1 MDRLEAMSIL
11 LAAAETGSLSAA
23 GRHLGK
29 PLTTISRKVSELEA
43 HLNVR
48 LLNRSSRRLTLTDAG
63 RSFAEA
69 SKRILEDLREA
80 ERSASGEY
88 SEPKGDLVVTAP
100 LILARQHVLPVVA
113 EFLKVNPGINVQLVL
128 ANRITNLAEEQL
140 DLAVRVSN
148 LPDSSLIAIH
158 LGSTRRVVCG
168 SPAYFRVYGVP
179 KTPDELSVHDCVTI
193 GGFMSPRT
201 WQFKA
206 GGSEITVPIRS
217 RLVVS
222 TGEAALD
229 AAIAGVGIVGALS
242 FPLSAA
248 VDAGELE
255 VILEDF
261 EPEPM
266 SVDILYVGGRLMPRK
281 LRAFCEFAAPRLRA
295 ALSGSLK

>member
-23 GRHLGK
+23 GRRLGK
-29 PLTTISRKVSELEA
+29 PLTTISRKVSELEK

-88 SEPKGDLVVTAP
+88 SEPKGGLVVTAP
-100 LILARQHVLPVVA
+100 LILGRQHVLPVVA

-128 ANRITNLAEEQL
+128 ANRIANLAEEQF

-158 LGSTRRVVCG
+158 LGRTRRVICG
-168 SPAYFRVYGVP
+168 SPAYFRVHGVP
-179 KTPDELSVHDCVTI
+179 KTPNELSAHDCVTI
-193 GGFMSPRT
+193 GGFMSPT
-201 WQFKA
+201 AWTFKTGESA
-206 GGSEITVPIRS
+206 MAVPIRS

-242 FPLSAA
+242 FQISPAVAA
-248 VDAGELE
+248 GKLE
-255 VILEDF
+255 VILENF
-261 EPEPM
+261 EPNPM
-266 SVDILYVGGRLMPRK
+266 SVDILYVGGRLTPTK
-281 LRAFCEFAAPRLRA
+281 IRAFCDFAAPRLKA

>member
-11 LAAAETGSLSAA
+11 LTAAETGSLSAA
-23 GRHLGK
+23 GRRLGK
-29 PLTTISRKVSELEA
+29 PLTTISRKVSELEE
-43 HLNVR
+43 HLNIR
-48 LLNRSSRRLTLTDAG
+48 LLNRSSRKLTLTDAG

-69 SKRILEDLREA
+69 SKRILEDVREA

-100 LILARQHVLPVVA
+100 MILGRLHVLPIVA

-128 ANRITNLAEEQL
+128 ANSIANVTEEQL

-168 SPAYFRVYGVP
+168 SPEYFSVHGVP
-179 KTPDELSVHDCVTI
+179 KTPDELSAHDCVTI
-193 GGFMSPRT
+193 GGFMSPRAWT
-201 WQFKA
+201 FKTE
-206 GGSEITVPIRS
+206 GSEIAVPVRS

-229 AAIAGVGIVGALS
+229 AAIAGVGIVGALD
-242 FPLSAA
+242 FQVSAA
-248 VDAGELE
+248 VEARRLE

-261 EPEPM
+261 EPQPM
-266 SVDILYVGGRLMPRK
+266 SVDILYVRGRLMPRK
-281 LRAFCEFAAPRLRA
+281 LRAFCDFATPRLRA
-295 ALSGSLK
+295 ALSRSLK